1 MSENDNILEGTRVLS
16 ITDANGRHK
25 EFISEVE
32 KEVSG
37 FKLKY
42 YMWLSRLFILFAV
55 VSLMIFMSSSLALFK
70 LAPQVSVEPFLIIRQ
85 DTSDGIVR
93 YEPISYKMASKNQL
107 METFVRQYVLL
118 RNTIIADEKEMQTR
132 WFPGGMMNF
141 LSSDYVFGQFSAYRD
156 SIWSKII
163 DAEMVREVEIIS
175 IGKLGGEKS
184 PVWRWTS
191 NLRPLDHHAQSEYP
205 GFDSEHTLLDGFRH
219 GLFPP
224 RPRVCRSSSYQSDWL
239 YRNPLFADRS
249 RNFLKTS
256 LPVDKLGI
264 LALWD

>member
-1 MSENDNILEGTRVLS
+1 MAFPAV
-16 ITDANGRHK
+16 
-25 EFISEVE
+25 
-32 KEVSG
+32 
-37 FKLKY
+37 Y
-42 YMWLSRLFILFAV
+42 PFAV

-156 SIWSKII
+156 SVWSKII

-184 PVWRWTS
+184 PVWKVDFKTYDLSTTMRNQNTRALILSTRYWTAS
-191 NLRPLDHHAQSEYP
+191 VTAYFLRGREFVGLRLINPI
-205 GFDSEHTLLDGFRH
+205 GFTVTRYSQTEVEIF
-219 GLFPP
+219 
-224 RPRVCRSSSYQSDWL
+224 
-239 YRNPLFADRS
+239 
-249 RNFLKTS
+249 
-256 LPVDKLGI
+256 
-264 LALWD
+264 

>member
-156 SIWSKII
+156 SVWSKWF
-163 DAEMVREVEIIS
+163 VRS
-175 IGKLGGEKS
+175 KLFPSASSAAKKVRFG
-184 PVWRWTS
+184 RWTS
-191 NLRPLDHHAQSEYP
+191 KPTTSRPPCATRIP
-205 GFDSEHTLLDGFRH
+205 GL
-219 GLFPP
+219 
-224 RPRVCRSSSYQSDWL
+224 
-239 YRNPLFADRS
+239 
-249 RNFLKTS
+249 
-256 LPVDKLGI
+256 
-264 LALWD
+264 

>member
-156 SIWSKII
+156 SVWSKII

-184 PVWRWTS
+184 PVWKVDFKTYDLYDEQGKSQAQKESTLRVRYWTAS
-191 NLRPLDHHAQSEYP
+191 VTAYFIRDRMFMGRRLI
-205 GFDSEHTLLDGFRH
+205 
-219 GLFPP
+219 
-224 RPRVCRSSSYQSDWL
+224 
-239 YRNPLFADRS
+239 NPLGFTVTRYS
-249 RNFLKTS
+249 QTEVEIF
-256 LPVDKLGI
+256 
-264 LALWD
+264 

>member
-42 YMWLSRLFILFAV
+42 CMWLSRLFILFAV

-156 SIWSKII
+156 SVWSKII

-184 PVWRWTS
+184 PVWKVDFKTYDLSTTMRNQNTRALILSTRYWTAS
-191 NLRPLDHHAQSEYP
+191 VTAYFLRGREFVGLRLINPI
-205 GFDSEHTLLDGFRH
+205 GFTVTRYSQTEVEIF
-219 GLFPP
+219 
-224 RPRVCRSSSYQSDWL
+224 
-239 YRNPLFADRS
+239 
-249 RNFLKTS
+249 
-256 LPVDKLGI
+256 
-264 LALWD
+264 

>member
-1 MSENDNILEGTRVLS
+1 MQTAGTRSLS
-16 ITDANGRHK
+16 AK
-25 EFISEVE
+25 SK

-156 SIWSKII
+156 SVWSKII

-184 PVWRWTS
+184 PVWKVDFKTYDLSTTMRNQNTRALILSTRYWTAS
-191 NLRPLDHHAQSEYP
+191 VTAYFLRGREFVGLRLINPI
-205 GFDSEHTLLDGFRH
+205 GFTVTRYSQTEVEIF
-219 GLFPP
+219 
-224 RPRVCRSSSYQSDWL
+224 
-239 YRNPLFADRS
+239 
-249 RNFLKTS
+249 
-256 LPVDKLGI
+256 
-264 LALWD
+264 

>member
-107 METFVRQYVLL
+107 METFVQQYVIL
-118 RNTIIADEKEMQTR
+118 RNTIINDEREMQTR
-132 WFPGGMMNF
+132 WYPGCIMN
-141 LSSDYVFGQFSAYRD
+141 LL
-156 SIWSKII
+156 
-163 DAEMVREVEIIS
+163 S
-175 IGKLGGEKS
+175 IGNQSGGRFATTAWS
-184 PVWRWTS
+184 GRWK
-191 NLRPLDHHAQSEYP
+191 
-205 GFDSEHTLLDGFRH
+205 
-219 GLFPP
+219 LFPSESLAGSAARFGRLTLKLMSCLKMP
-224 RPRVCRSSSYQSDWL
+224 WTKRPKRE
-239 YRNPLFADRS
+239 F
-249 RNFLKTS
+249 
-256 LPVDKLGI
+256 
-264 LALWD
+264 

>member
-184 PVWRWTS
+184 PVWKVDFKTYDLSTTMRNQNTRALILSTRYWTAS
-191 NLRPLDHHAQSEYP
+191 VTAYFLRGRE
-205 GFDSEHTLLDGFRH
+205 
-219 GLFPP
+219 
-224 RPRVCRSSSYQSDWL
+224 SSSYQSDWL